1 MKNIFY
7 SISVLLVL
15 FTLFSC
21 EKEEKFNYLG
31 GNQVYFATTA
41 DSSIY
46 SFAILS
52 SSVKEDIALI
62 PVAVSGVAADIDRE
76 IKIEV
81 IQQGTTAKEGLDF
94 ASGGHYHLEKTILKK
109 GEIETN
115 IPVTVFRQ
123 KDIDGGEVVVWLRI
137 VPDENFLGN
146 MGESFL
152 VHKLKINDILTK
164 PDNWDTYIR
173 RYFGE
178 YGPVKYQ
185 FIIDKLG
192 RYDFRETGDDPVS
205 KAEMAY
211 FKDKLKTYLI
221 EYEKDN
227 DPLYEEG
234 NVKVTF

>member
-7 SISVLLVL
+7 GIGVLLAL
-15 FTLFSC
+15 LTLFSC
-21 EKEEKFNYLG
+21 EKEEKFDYVG

-41 DSSIY
+41 DSSTY
-46 SFAILS
+46 SFAIQS
-52 SSVKEDIALI
+52 STVNEDVALI
-62 PVAVSGVAADIDRE
+62 PIAVSGIAADIDRE

-81 IQQGTTAKEGLDF
+81 IQQGTTAREGEEF
-94 ASGGHYHLEKTILKK
+94 VSGGHYHLGKTILKK

-123 KDIDGGEVVVWLRI
+123 KDIDGGEVVVRLRI

-152 VHKLKINDILTK
+152 VHQFKINDILTK
-164 PDNWDTYIR
+164 PDNWDSYIR

-185 FIIDKLG
+185 FIIDHLG
-192 RYDFRETGDDPVS
+192 RYDFRATGDDPVS

-211 FKDKLKTYLI
+211 YKDKLRTYLI
-221 EYEKDN
+221 EYEKEN
-227 DPLYEEG
+227 GPLYEKG

>member
-7 SISVLLVL
+7 GVSILLIL

-21 EKEEKFNYLG
+21 EKDEQYDYAG

-41 DSSIY
+41 DSSTY
-46 SFAILS
+46 SFAIKS
-52 SSVKEDIALI
+52 SSVHEDVALI
-62 PVAVSGVAADIDRE
+62 PVAVSGIAAGIDRE

-81 IQQGTTAKEGLDF
+81 VAEGTTAREGVDF
-94 ASGGHYHLEKTILKK
+94 ASGGHFRLEKTILRK
-109 GEIETN
+109 GEIETH

-123 KDIDGGEVVVWLRI
+123 KSIAGSEVVVWLRI
-137 VPDENFLGN
+137 VPDENFLGD
-146 MGESFL
+146 MGEDFL
-152 VHKLKINDILTK
+152 IHKFKINDILTK

-185 FIIDKLG
+185 FIIDHLG
-192 RYDFRETGDDPVS
+192 RYDFRETGDDPVA

-211 FKDKLKTYLI
+211 FKDKLKTYLM
-221 EYEKDN
+221 EYEKEN
-227 DPLYEEG
+227 GPLYEEG
-234 NVKVTF
+234 NVRVTF